1 MRIKKRFTRFIL
13 NACIR
18 KADDYALSLM
28 IPALVERYS
37 QIFPDWEFMTFFI
50 PKNDPEQRKLSAEYL
65 IRLSEEI
72 IRAAEQQEN
81 RFPVGEGL

>member
-1 MRIKKRFTRFIL
+1 MRLKKLIPLFIL
-13 NACIR
+13 KARIR
-18 KADDYALSLM
+18 KADEYELTP
-28 IPALVERYS
+28 IIHTLVERYS

-50 PKNDPEQRKLSAEYL
+50 PKNDPVQRKLSAEYL

-81 RFPVGEGL
+81 CFPIGEGL